1 MFHLTAPRLPGTLRM
16 DEEDGRLGPLLGHI
30 IGNGAYSAKYGTR
43 QQDGFQDPGRLQL
56 LLMDVTGDRAR
67 QIGRIDVLRDALMM
81 SLCFSPRNIRWL
93 PDVSVSRHQ
102 AELRTLQDSIQNEVM
117 P

>member
-1 MFHLTAPRLPGTLRM
+1 M

-43 QQDGFQDPGRLQL
+43 QQDGFQDPGRLQI

-81 SLCFSPRNIRWL
+81 SLRHSLQKLQWVLPFSK
-93 PDVSVSRHQ
+93 
-102 AELRTLQDSIQNEVM
+102 LRPGSDLCTLKTQLKNEVM

>member
-1 MFHLTAPRLPGTLRM
+1 M

-30 IGNGAYSAKYGTR
+30 IGNGAYSAKYGTLH
-43 QQDGFQDPGRLQL
+43 QDGFQDPGRSQML
-56 LLMDVTGDRAR
+56 LRDVTGDRAR

-81 SLCFSPRNIRWL
+81 SLRHSLQKLQRVLPFSK
-93 PDVSVSRHQ
+93 
-102 AELRTLQDSIQNEVM
+102 LRLGSDLCILKTQLKNEVM